1 MTGPGEPGMKG
12 ARSGRHSARHNLG
25 YLADRLIR
33 GEGQVAKASR
43 NRATARAKSPSGP
56 WWHSV
61 NGVVTGWPESE
72 AQRSRSSQLL
82 ASRWRSPGTAGGRA
96 APPGAPPP
104 PRRARTGEPVRNV
117 SLEANPDDLGRAATI
132 SVGVR

>member
-1 MTGPGEPGMKG
+1 MF
-12 ARSGRHSARHNLG
+12 SAISVLLVDDHALLRKSLH
-25 YLADRLIR
+25 RLIR

-82 ASRWRSPGTAGGRA
+82 ASRWRSPGTAGVRP
-96 APPGAPPP
+96 APPEARQA
-104 PRRARTGEPVRNV
+104 RRRRLPSAARRHRRRGLMSE
-117 SLEANPDDLGRAATI
+117 D
-132 SVGVR
+132 